1 MKKIK
6 LLNVFPISVLDEIG
20 DKNDK
25 VYMYIKGKMID
36 YIINIKA
43 NEVIEENGM
52 SSVFTEY
59 WLFVKN
65 KKGEWILSKIYQR
78 DELNT
83 IPY

>member
-6 LLNVFPISVLDEIG
+6 LSVLDEIG

-36 YIINIKA
+36 YIINTKT
-43 NEVIEENGM
+43 NEVIEGNVR
-52 SSVFTEY
+52 STVFTEY

-65 KKGEWILSKIYQR
+65 KKGEWVLSKIYQR

>member
-6 LLNVFPISVLDEIG
+6 LSVLDEIG

-36 YIINIKA
+36 YIINTKT
-43 NEVIEENGM
+43 NEVIEGNVM

-59 WLFVKN
+59 WLFVKI
-65 KKGEWILSKIYQR
+65 KKVNGL
-78 DELNT
+78 
-83 IPY
+83 

>member
-6 LLNVFPISVLDEIG
+6 LSVLDEIG

-36 YIINIKA
+36 YIINTKT
-43 NEVIEENGM
+43 NEVIEGNVM

-65 KKGEWILSKIYQR
+65 KKGEWVLSKIYQR

>member
-1 MKKIK
+1 
-6 LLNVFPISVLDEIG
+6 
-20 DKNDK
+20 
-25 VYMYIKGKMID
+25 MYIKRKMID
-36 YIINIKA
+36 YIINTKA

-52 SSVFTEY
+52 SSVFIEY

-65 KKGEWILSKIYQR
+65 KKGEWVLSKIYQR

>member
-1 MKKIK
+1 
-6 LLNVFPISVLDEIG
+6 
-20 DKNDK
+20 
-25 VYMYIKGKMID
+25 MYIKGKMID
-36 YIINIKA
+36 YIINTKT
-43 NEVIEENGM
+43 NEVIEGNVM

-65 KKGEWILSKIYQR
+65 KKGEWVLSKIYQR

>member
-6 LLNVFPISVLDEIG
+6 LSVLDEIG

-36 YIINIKA
+36 YIINTKT
-43 NEVIEENGM
+43 NEVIEGNVM

-65 KKGEWILSKIYQR
+65 KKGEWALSKIY
-78 DELNT
+78 
-83 IPY
+83 